1 MQKAFHLNSKL
12 KTYNSKLVLRIKI
25 MPTKKHFIALAV
37 GLMLLTGCAVSVVDW
52 GIKMQSP
59 VPAETAAYSDE
70 DIDINFM
77 VDDKSINF
85 DLKNKT
91 QNGIKLN
98 YDEISYI
105 SPGGA
110 SLRVVSSNIRF
121 SDRFAPQAPV
131 VVPPGLLISETII
144 PAQNIFFRTYDMAY
158 YGWDV
163 VPLFPNDAKTYLDK
177 EFGLY
182 FPLEIKGVKKEF
194 MFKFKIT
201 SIEKKK

>member
-1 MQKAFHLNSKL
+1 MRTTTIL
-12 KTYNSKLVLRIKI
+12 LVL
-25 MPTKKHFIALAV
+25 FL
-37 GLMLLTGCAVSVVDW
+37 GLIYGTGCAVSVVDW

-59 VPAETAAYSDE
+59 VPADTTTYSDE
-70 DIDINFM
+70 DIDIHFL
-77 VDDKSINF
+77 VDDKSISF

-121 SDRFAPQAPV
+121 ADRFAPQAPV
-131 VVPPGLLISETII
+131 VVPPGLSISEAII
-144 PAQNIFFRTYDMAY
+144 PAQNIFFRANDMAY

-163 VPLFPNDAKTYLDK
+163 VPLFPNDPKSYLDK

-182 FPLEIKGVKKEF
+182 FPLEIRGVKKEF
-194 MFKFKIT
+194 IFKFVIT
-201 SIEKKK
+201 SVEKKK

>member
-1 MQKAFHLNSKL
+1 
-12 KTYNSKLVLRIKI
+12 
-25 MPTKKHFIALAV
+25 
-37 GLMLLTGCAVSVVDW
+37 
-52 GIKMQSP
+52 MQSP
-59 VPAETAAYSDE
+59 VPADTTAYSDE
-70 DIDINFM
+70 DIDVHFL
-77 VDDKSINF
+77 VDDKSISF

-121 SDRFAPQAPV
+121 ADRFAPQAPV
-131 VVPPGLLISETII
+131 VVPPGLSISETII
-144 PAQNIFFRTYDMAY
+144 PAQNIFFRARDMAY

-163 VPLFPNDAKTYLDK
+163 LPLFPNDSKTYLGK
-177 EFGLY
+177 GFGLY
-182 FPLEIKGVKKEF
+182 IPMEIKGVKKEF
-194 MFKFKIT
+194 MFKFVIT

>member
-1 MQKAFHLNSKL
+1 MNTRNLL
-12 KTYNSKLVLRIKI
+12 LT
-25 MPTKKHFIALAV
+25 LAV
-37 GLMLLTGCAVSVVDW
+37 SSMILTGCAVSVVDW
-52 GIKMQSP
+52 GIKIESP
-59 VPAETAAYSDE
+59 VKAETAAYSDE
-70 DIDINFM
+70 DIDINFL
-77 VDDKSINF
+77 VDDRSINF

-121 SDRFAPQAPV
+121 ADRFAPQAPV
-131 VVPPGLLISETII
+131 VVPPGLSISETII
-144 PAQNIFFRTYDMAY
+144 PAQNIFFRARDMAY

-163 VPLFPNDAKTYLDK
+163 LPLFPNDSKTYLGK
-177 EFGLY
+177 GFGLY
-182 FPLEIKGVKKEF
+182 IPMEIKGVKKEF
-194 MFKFKIT
+194 MFKFVIT

>member
-1 MQKAFHLNSKL
+1 MN
-12 KTYNSKLVLRIKI
+12 
-25 MPTKKHFIALAV
+25 TKKTLLILLL
-37 GLMLLTGCAVSVVDW
+37 GLMSCMGCAVSVLDW

-70 DIDINFM
+70 DIDINFL

-98 YDEISYI
+98 YDEMSYI

-121 SDRFAPQAPV
+121 TDRFAPQAPV
-131 VVPPGLLISETII
+131 VVPPGLSISETII
-144 PAQNIFFRTYDMAY
+144 PAQNIFFRAHDMAY

-163 VPLFPNDAKTYLDK
+163 VPLFPNDAKFYLDK

-182 FPLEIKGVKKEF
+182 FPMEIRGVKKEF
-194 MFKFKIT
+194 IFKFVIT
-201 SIEKKK
+201 SVEKKK

>member
-1 MQKAFHLNSKL
+1 MTKKICVYMIIS
-12 KTYNSKLVLRIKI
+12 LVL
-25 MPTKKHFIALAV
+25 LN
-37 GLMLLTGCAVSVVDW
+37 GCAVSVLDW

-59 VPAETAAYSDE
+59 VPAETTTYSDE
-70 DIDINFM
+70 DIDIKFII
-77 VDDKSINF
+77 DDKSINF

-91 QNGIKLN
+91 PNGIKLN

-105 SPGGA
+105 SPSGA

-121 SDRFAPQAPV
+121 TDRFSPQAPA
-131 VVPPGLLISETII
+131 VVPPGLSISEAII
-144 PAQNIFFRTYDMAY
+144 PAQNIFFRANDMAY

-182 FPLEIKGVKKEF
+182 FPMEIRGVKKEF
-194 MFKFKIT
+194 IFKFKIY
-201 SIEKKK
+201 SVGRPKDH

>member
-1 MQKAFHLNSKL
+1 M
-12 KTYNSKLVLRIKI
+12 RKI
-25 MPTKKHFIALAV
+25 LLALTIGV
-37 GLMLLTGCAVSVVDW
+37 TLLTGCAVSVIDW

-59 VPAETAAYSDE
+59 VPAETTAYSDE
-70 DIDINFM
+70 DIDINFV

-98 YDEISYI
+98 YDEMSYL

-121 SDRFAPQAPV
+121 TDRFAPQAPV
-131 VVPPGLLISETII
+131 VVPPGLSISETII
-144 PAQNIFFRTYDMAY
+144 PAQNIFFRAHDTAY

-163 VPLFPNDAKTYLDK
+163 VPLFPNEPKTYLGK

-182 FPLEIKGVKKEF
+182 MPIEIRGVKKEF
-194 MFKFKIT
+194 IFKFKIY
-201 SIEKKK
+201 SVGRPKDH

>member
-1 MQKAFHLNSKL
+1 MIVS
-12 KTYNSKLVLRIKI
+12 
-25 MPTKKHFIALAV
+25 LA
-37 GLMLLTGCAVSVVDW
+37 LLTGCAVSVVDW

-70 DIDINFM
+70 DIDINFL

-105 SPGGA
+105 SPGGT

-121 SDRFAPQAPV
+121 ADRFAPQAPV
-131 VVPPGLLISETII
+131 VVPPGLSISETII
-144 PAQNIFFRTYDMAY
+144 PAQNIFFRANDMA

-163 VPLFPNDAKTYLDK
+163 VPLFPNEAKTYLGK

-182 FPLEIKGVKKEF
+182 FPIEIRGAKKEF
-194 MFKFKIT
+194 IFKFVVT
-201 SIEKKK
+201 SVEKKK